1 MIKWLII
8 IPLILAV
15 LIAGISFYLQPNDFV
30 GCNETPLQGN
40 EKCGPVDAIVV
51 VSGGDTNQRT
61 DAGITLFK
69 QGWADVII
77 FSGAAKDK
85 TGLSNATAMKLRALQ
100 AGVPANSIY
109 IDELSETTAQNA
121 VNTQSIFELLDFDTV
136 MLVTSGYHQRRAS
149 LEFEKRA
156 ANTQIL
162 SHPVIED
169 KDWSFA
175 WWWTTPRGWWL
186 AGGELAKIV
195 AFYVSGGISQ

>member
-8 IPLILAV
+8 IPLVLLV
-15 LIAGISFYLQPNDFV
+15 LIGGISFYLQPNDFV
-30 GCNETPLQGN
+30 GCSETPLQVN

-51 VSGGDTNQRT
+51 VSGGDTNERT
-61 DAGITLFK
+61 DEGITLFK

-85 TGLSNATAMKLRALQ
+85 TGLSNAAAMRLRAIQ
-100 AGVPANSIY
+100 ADIPAHSIY
-109 IDELSETTAQNA
+109 VDEFSETTEQNA
-121 VNTQSIFELLDFDTV
+121 ANTQSIFQLHGFDTV

-156 ANTQIL
+156 DGTDIL
-162 SHPVIED
+162 NHPVIKD

-186 AGGELAKIV
+186 AGGELAKII
-195 AFYVSGGISQ
+195 AFYISGVAAR